1 MRNVFIITLATPM
14 LALAQSACPPLGPG
28 QIGLGQY
35 CQVTPAVPAN
45 STVVSAAANAA
56 VPTPPNS
63 AVISQPVASTSA
75 PHQPKAPG
83 APGELVPPVVNTK
96 TWRIEPTDGRL
107 ANSFDRWA
115 RADGMR
121 LVWDARQHIA
131 ISAGDSFEGTL
142 QDALK
147 RVLSSP
153 AIRNTYPLE
162 VCFYPNNPPVM
173 RVTELGEQKG
183 CTQ

>member
-35 CQVTPAVPAN
+35 CQVAPAVAPN
-45 STVVSAAANAA
+45 STVVSAASNAA
-56 VPTPPNS
+56 APTPSNP
-63 AVISQPVASTSA
+63 AVTGQPVNSTSA
-75 PHQPKAPG
+75 SNQPQAPG
-83 APGELVPPVVNTK
+83 ALTSPAAPVNTK

-107 ANSFDRWA
+107 ANAFDRWA

-131 ISAGDSFEGTL
+131 ISAGDSFEGSL